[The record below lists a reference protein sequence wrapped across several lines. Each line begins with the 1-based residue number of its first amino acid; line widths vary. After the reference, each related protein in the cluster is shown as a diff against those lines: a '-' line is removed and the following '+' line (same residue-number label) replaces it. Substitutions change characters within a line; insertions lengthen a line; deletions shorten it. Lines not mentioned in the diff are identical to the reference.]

1 MNTDEPV
8 AERGEESKERK
19 GWAALGAVAL
29 LVTGVLAICLP
40 LATSMGLVIILSWSL
55 IIAGI
60 GHLVAALRFERTGSF
75 IWELVLA
82 ALCIYVG
89 LYMRIHPAMGF
100 STLVFVL
107 AAFFAISACSE
118 AALYIRNRS
127 RTNSGWILAHAVLN
141 VILLILIC
149 LRWPANTAWLIGM
162 FVGIDL
168 LVAGISRIV
177 SDIPFHHARPV
188 SA

>member
-8 AERGEESKERK
+8 AERGDDSKGRK
-19 GWAALGAVAL
+19 TWGTLGAVAL
-29 LVTGVLAICLP
+29 LVTGVVAICLP
-40 LATSMGLVIILSWSL
+40 LAASIGLIIILSWSL

-60 GHLVAALRFERTGSF
+60 GHLIAALRFDRVGSF

-107 AAFFAISACSE
+107 AAFFAVSACSE
-118 AALYIRNRS
+118 FALYFRNRT
-127 RTNSGWILAHAVLN
+127 RPNSGWVLAHAVLD
-141 VILLILIC
+141 VILLVLIC
-149 LRWPANTAWLIGM
+149 LRWPANTTWLIGIL
-162 FVGIDL
+162 VGIDL
-168 LVAGISRIV
+168 LAAGLSRIV